1 MNKLQRKKSVM
12 RNISKLYNEI
22 FENGRFNKDAAII
35 AGVDPRGQR
44 MLTTVFITSYQYE
57 FTTDA
62 IFGVTLEGYL
72 TDREVIK
79 R

>member
-1 MNKLQRKKSVM
+1 MNKRQRKKTVM

-22 FENGRFNKDAAII
+22 LENGRFNKDVAII
-35 AGVDPRGQR
+35 AGVGPRGQR
-44 MLTTVFITSYQYE
+44 MLTTVFITRYQYE

-62 IFGVTLEGYL
+62 IGVTLEGYL